1 MGRVRIGEVAGEG
14 NETRPLTLMATKNAF
29 ALKAF
34 ITGIVCVILVGF
46 GWLSDPLTAGDQTGA
61 LSTLLAWSSLAAAA
75 IALIVAIYFT
85 CRALTVREPQK
96 DADLESEEDGDDQH
110 PGQNHFSNN

>member
-1 MGRVRIGEVAGEG
+1 MTINRAS
-14 NETRPLTLMATKNAF
+14 

-34 ITGIVCVILVGF
+34 ITGIVCVITAGF
-46 GWLSDPLTAGDQTGA
+46 GWLSDPFAAFDQTGD
-61 LSTLLAWSSLAAAA
+61 LSKLLAWSCLAAAA

-96 DADLESEEDGDDQH
+96 DPDLESEGDSSRENSG
-110 PGQNHFSNN
+110 PTRFLPS